1 MKSFFDNLS
10 KIGEILAPVA
20 GTSSSFFLAIQSHN
34 NVDVQSM
41 LTNSPDA
48 DMARAQENGYSA
60 IHCACRFNNLFAV
73 DLIMSRGSMRAFVK

>member
-34 NVDVQSM
+34 NTDVQSM
-41 LTNSPDA
+41 LTNGPDT

-60 IHCACRFNNLFAV
+60 IHCACRFNNLFAL
-73 DLIMSRGSMRAFVK
+73 DLVMSRGNVRTY